1 MIDAENIY
9 IAMLCRQSNILF
21 CIHPLYNIPA
31 TRDLHTVKWLDSF
44 VKPIT
49 INNYWDENEDHK
61 PGSEDA
67 FLPNDKR

>member
-1 MIDAENIY
+1 MNDVENFY

-21 CIHPLYNIPA
+21 CIHPLYIPA

>member
-1 MIDAENIY
+1 MIDVKNVFI
-9 IAMLCRQSNILF
+9 LQCCVSNIW
-21 CIHPLYNIPA
+21 HAYVYTPYMIPA